1 MASGVIISDRGEV
14 PERSNGAVLKTAEPK
29 GSVGSNPTLSARGS
43 RTICSLRHW
52 TPLRPVTIGHR
63 TSAATAG

>member
-29 GSVGSNPTLSARGS
+29 GSVGSNPTLSASIPG
-43 RTICSLRHW
+43 TIELLAADDGGFGWRW
-52 TPLRPVTIGHR
+52 RPSPR
-63 TSAATAG
+63 P